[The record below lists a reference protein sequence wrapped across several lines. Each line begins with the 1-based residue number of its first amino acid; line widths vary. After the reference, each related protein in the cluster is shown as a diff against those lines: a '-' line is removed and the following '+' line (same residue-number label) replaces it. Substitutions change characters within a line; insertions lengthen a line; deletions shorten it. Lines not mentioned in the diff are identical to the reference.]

1 MRSVY
6 SPGSV
11 QASSQGAQVAGRIG
25 LVEDEELAAGINQRT
40 DDRTDWNGTELS
52 IKRLGRGQHRIFF
65 FKYWLEAFI
74 SEVK

>member
-52 IKRLGRGQHRIFF
+52 IKRLPRWGGGNRGSLFF
-65 FKYWLEAFI
+65 L
-74 SEVK
+74 SQQP

>member
-6 SPGSV
+6 CPGSV

-52 IKRLGRGQHRIFF
+52 IKRLPRWGRGQQRIFVF
-65 FKYWLEAFI
+65 SLTTA
-74 SEVK
+74 VP